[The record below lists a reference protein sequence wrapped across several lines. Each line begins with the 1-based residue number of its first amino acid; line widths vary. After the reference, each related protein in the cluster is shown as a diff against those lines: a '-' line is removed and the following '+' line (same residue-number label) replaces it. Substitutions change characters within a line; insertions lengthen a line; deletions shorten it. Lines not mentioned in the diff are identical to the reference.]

1 MIEQAFNALL
11 KMVSKEKDGVYYE
24 DMLLYLFETTPLD
37 DEVVEGLVDDAIT
50 LGYVEEVDGQIG
62 VYKLC

>member
-11 KMVSKEKDGVYYE
+11 NMVSKKKDGVYYE

-50 LGYVEEVDGQIG
+50 LGYVEEMDGQIG